1 MADETRDGEAPEAP
15 QAPPTRMSSEAM
27 KWALAAHLLAF
38 TMFIGLPQF
47 VGPLVVWLFKKSDDP
62 YIDFHG
68 KEAVNF
74 NISFLIY
81 MLVLG
86 LLILTSTLVSWYS
99 PMSWLP
105 ILAGAGWVLL
115 PIVGL
120 AWLVLVIVAAV
131 KASDG
136 HYYRYPM
143 TIRFIS

>member
-1 MADETRDGEAPEAP
+1 MEDETRDGGPPEAP
-15 QAPPTRMSSEAM
+15 AAAPIAISSEAK
-27 KWALAAHLLAF
+27 KWALAAHLSAL
-38 TMFIGLPQF
+38 TMFIGLPL
-47 VGPLVVWLFKKSDDP
+47 VIGPLVVWLLKKNDDP

-81 MLVLG
+81 MLVSG
-86 LLILTSTLVSWYS
+86 LLMLV
-99 PMSWLP
+99 
-105 ILAGAGWVLL
+105 IIGFVLL

-120 AWLVLVIVAAV
+120 VWLALVIVAAV

-136 HYYRYPM
+136 EYYRYPL